1 MAAGSD
7 RCPPVRCQDGAASA
21 CRGSRGRALG
31 DKGEP
36 RRAGNQRG
44 PGIFPL
50 GFWCPACSGPW
61 DDLPSCR
68 RAVPLFSSSP
78 CGGGVFLYLA
88 GRGGKDRPKRK
99 QRIGIKADSEA
110 ILAAYRNTLAVCD
123 QCRKNLQ
130 GGQAAE
136 SRERK
141 SQGSAL
147 TKEELSLRRPSWRGR
162 AAGWGLRHGGGTE
175 SAASPGG
182 AGVRGARL
190 QREDPGII
198 SAQKRG
204 AFRGTRLFT
213 IYGTNFRMVCT
224 ASSAAPQATMT

>member
-1 MAAGSD
+1 MPGQQRQSSG
-7 RCPPVRCQDGAASA
+7 RQRGAAK
-21 CRGSRGRALG
+21 GRKS
-31 DKGEP
+31 KG
-36 RRAGNQRG
+36 AGH
-44 PGIFPL
+44 FPSWL
-50 GFWCPACSGPW
+50 LVPCLFWCPACSGPW

-162 AAGWGLRHGGGTE
+162 AAGWGLRHGGTE

-182 AGVRGARL
+182 AGVRGDRL

-213 IYGTNFRMVCT
+213 IYEINFRMVCT